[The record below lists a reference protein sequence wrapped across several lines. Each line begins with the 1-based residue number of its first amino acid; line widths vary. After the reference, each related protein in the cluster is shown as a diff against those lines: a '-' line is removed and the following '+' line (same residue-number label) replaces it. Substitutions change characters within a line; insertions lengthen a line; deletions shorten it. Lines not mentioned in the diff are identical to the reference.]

1 MAASV
6 AKVAAGLLVLGVVF
20 FVVERLWPANATTR
34 RWRDGLGVDVAWWFL
49 TPLVTKWISRVVIV
63 LALVAVAAAAGVP
76 IERGTLDAFLAPR
89 PELAAL
95 PWPVQLAAF
104 LLLAD
109 LLAYASHR
117 WLHASARLWPI
128 HAVHHSSTEVDWLSS
143 VRVHPLNDV
152 ITRLVQA
159 VPIVLIGFDATVVA
173 AYVPLLLFYGVLVH
187 ANVDWSFGPLRYVLA
202 SPAFHRWHHAA
213 EEDGLNRNF
222 AGLFPFIDLA
232 FGTFHMPR
240 NRKPER
246 FGIPDGDVPVSFWGQ
261 VKYPFRRARPAPRA
275 A

>member
-20 FVVERLWPANATTR
+20 FVVERLWPANATRR

-159 VPIVLIGFDATVVA
+159 VPIVLIGFDASVVA